1 MDFGFF
7 VGIGYEMGSLS
18 MTEKGFWYDMGSV
31 IRTNLKIF
39 FCLTYE
45 CIMKFMPFEWIE
57 ICTLS
62 RENVVYFD

>member
-7 VGIGYEMGSLS
+7 FGIGYEMGSLS

-45 CIMKFMPFEWIE
+45 CIMKFMPFE
-57 ICTLS
+57 
-62 RENVVYFD
+62 